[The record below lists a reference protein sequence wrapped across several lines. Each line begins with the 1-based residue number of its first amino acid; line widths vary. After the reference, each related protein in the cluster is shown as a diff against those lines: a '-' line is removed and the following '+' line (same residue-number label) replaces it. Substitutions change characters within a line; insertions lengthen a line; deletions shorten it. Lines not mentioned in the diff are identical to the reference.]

1 MRWVRY
7 RPATAASASAS
18 TDGRGNIATDDRNAW
33 LVGLAAAERPTL
45 IMPKTFEIG
54 DRVSWNSE
62 AGRVRGKV
70 IKVHRHDVNWHG
82 YIHRASSD
90 DPVYEI
96 KSATT
101 DHIALHKAA
110 ILRRLR

>member
-1 MRWVRY
+1 MMV
-7 RPATAASASAS
+7 
-18 TDGRGNIATDDRNAW
+18 
-33 LVGLAAAERPTL
+33 
-45 IMPKTFEIG
+45 KTFEIG

-62 AGRVRGKV
+62 AGRVRGKI
-70 IKVHRHDVNWHG
+70 IKVHRHDVNWRG

-101 DHIALHKAA
+101 DHVALHKAT

>member
-1 MRWVRY
+1 MKGVAIWSRS
-7 RPATAASASAS
+7 PAPNGADIDHA
-18 TDGRGNIATDDRNAW
+18 
-33 LVGLAAAERPTL
+33 
-45 IMPKTFEIG
+45 KTFEIG

-90 DPVYEI
+90 DPLYEI

-110 ILRRLR
+110 ILRRLH